1 MRITFI
7 RHGVSELTG
16 KPVLVG
22 HTDSPLSDLGRL
34 QAARLGERFAGR
46 QFDALWASPL
56 LRTRDTA
63 AAIGEAI
70 GHAAVLDKRLMEVNL
85 GQLEGAH
92 FAQLQTGPGS
102 WRDRW
107 QKNPGRVRFP
117 HGENLQEVAARS
129 WQVLEHLYERHPAG
143 HVIIVSHMFTISTML
158 CRVLK
163 LKVGQFRTFAV
174 DPASVTTVQLD
185 AGGLRLMLLN
195 DTSHLEGLDGEKM
208 RTGALPARKPNR

>member
-7 RHGVSELTG
+7 RHGMSEMTG

-22 HTDSPLSDLGRL
+22 QTDTPLSDLGRL
-34 QAARLGERFAGR
+34 EAARLAERFAGR

-56 LRTRDTA
+56 QRTRDTA
-63 AAIGEAI
+63 SAIGEAI
-70 GHAAVLDKRLMEVNL
+70 GHMAVLDKRLMEIDL

-92 FAQLQTGPGS
+92 FQQLHNGPGS
-102 WRDRW
+102 WRDKW

-117 HGENLQEVAARS
+117 GGENLQEVAARS
-129 WQVLEHLYERHPAG
+129 WKLLEELYDRHPQG
-143 HVIIVSHMFTISTML
+143 HVIVVSHMFTISVML

-174 DPASVTTVQLD
+174 DPASVTTVSLD
-185 AGGLRLMLLN
+185 QSGLRLMLLN
-195 DTSHLEGLDGEKM
+195 DTSHLEGLEGHKL
-208 RTGALPARKPNR
+208 RTGALPQKRL